1 MASPVLQAINLS
13 VQPADD
19 GNQRTLAEQ
28 IPAGKLVEISGG
40 YSSARLTAAV
50 SIVLQAQREGETT
63 AWVQPQGGSLF
74 PPDLDESGV
83 DLDSLVVVHVALDR
97 DCYAIPKA
105 AEFLLRSGAFGLVV
119 LDMTSGEQPFLPSAN
134 KNTAWQGRLLGLA
147 REHLSRVVCLTDT
160 PGHAASLGPLVALR
174 IEVRRARI
182 GPGLFSIRPQLL
194 KNKLGFCLGTVEQ
207 PRRAPWGL
215 R

>member
-40 YSSARLTAAV
+40 YGSARLTAAV

-63 AWVQPQGGSLF
+63 AWVQPKGGSLF

-83 DLDSLVVVHVALDR
+83 DLDSLVVVHVAFDR
-97 DCYAIPKA
+97 DPYAIPKA

-119 LDMTSGEQPFLPSAN
+119 LDMTSGEQPSLPSA
-134 KNTAWQGRLLGLA
+134 NTAWQGRLLGLA

-174 IEVRRARI
+174 IEVQRARI

-194 KNKLGFCLGTVEQ
+194 KNKLGFFLETAEQ

>member
-1 MASPVLQAINLS
+1 MARPVLQAINLS
-13 VQPADD
+13 VQPAGD

-28 IPAGKLVEISGG
+28 IPAGKLVEISGAYG
-40 YSSARLTAAV
+40 SARLTAAV
-50 SIVLQAQREGETT
+50 SIVLQAQREGETA
-63 AWVQPQGGSLF
+63 AWVQPKGGSLF

-83 DLDSLVVVHVALDR
+83 DLDSLVVVHVAFER
-97 DCYAIPKA
+97 DSYAIPKA
-105 AEFLLRSGAFGLVV
+105 AELLLRSGAFGLVV
-119 LDMTSGEQPFLPSAN
+119 LDMTSGARPSLPSA
-134 KNTAWQGRLLGLA
+134 NTAWQGRLLGLA
-147 REHLSRVVCLTDT
+147 REHMSRVVCLTDT

-182 GPGLFSIRPQLL
+182 GPGRFSLRPQLL
-194 KNKLGFCLGTVEQ
+194 KNKLGFSLEMAED